1 MTTVSASDSY
11 LGDATTTAALLW
23 NQLTRETRRLCA
35 GERKHQDGS
44 PGGLSGRRESRY
56 GLPAIAADA
65 SAHEEL
71 ATAIGQIWPHRRV
84 VGEEAEAR
92 AWDHALDSPPG
103 TEIVSLDALDGS
115 VLFDTVT
122 YGHGAT
128 AGLYRAGHG
137 DAVELLY
144 TVTVNSTGLALVYLA
159 GEDAVFVGSACAE
172 GTFRRVTATDLWPV
186 ENIRHDVVA
195 CVAASPRHRELV
207 APLLATDVDW
217 QLPGQEMTPHAG
229 LTVVTTGGAP
239 AAIGLV
245 VARLAALVL
254 PNRQTLHDAAPMLA
268 LAALDI
274 PTFDE
279 RGNPVSYPALKARFH
294 ELARPDAGHA
304 AYHPVP
310 RLVFSRRP
318 ELGRLLARRVF
329 GRAEEGRRG
338 ARSHGPACRCDFPQT
353 RPPVHETAGGRQL
366 GSSLR

>member
-1 MTTVSASDSY
+1 MTTGSVSDSY
-11 LGDATTTAALLW
+11 LGDATTTATLLW
-23 NQLTRETRRLCA
+23 TQLTRETRRLCA
-35 GERKHQDGS
+35 GEHPRQDGS
-44 PGGLSGRRESRY
+44 PGGL
-56 GLPAIAADA
+56 
-65 SAHEEL
+65 
-71 ATAIGQIWPHRRV
+71 
-84 VGEEAEAR
+84 
-92 AWDHALDSPPG
+92 
-103 TEIVSLDALDGS
+103 DALDGS
-115 VLFDTVT
+115 ALFDTVT

-137 DAVELLY
+137 GAVELLY

-159 GEDAVFVGSACAE
+159 RHDAVFVGSAGAE
-172 GTFRRVTATDLWPV
+172 GTFRRITATDLWPV

-207 APLLATDVDW
+207 APLFATDVDW
-217 QLPGQEMTPHAG
+217 PLPGRETPPHAG

-254 PNRQTLHDAAPMLA
+254 PNPQTLHDAAPMLA
-268 LAALDI
+268 LAALEI

-279 RGNPVSYPALKARFH
+279 RGIPVSYPALKAQFH

-318 ELGRLLARRVF
+318 ELGRLLAERIF
-329 GRAEEGRRG
+329 GRAEDDRRATG
-338 ARSHGPACRCDFPQT
+338 DVSVRSRTRRPAVLRS
-353 RPPVHETAGGRQL
+353 RPSADAAAKP
-366 GSSLR
+366 